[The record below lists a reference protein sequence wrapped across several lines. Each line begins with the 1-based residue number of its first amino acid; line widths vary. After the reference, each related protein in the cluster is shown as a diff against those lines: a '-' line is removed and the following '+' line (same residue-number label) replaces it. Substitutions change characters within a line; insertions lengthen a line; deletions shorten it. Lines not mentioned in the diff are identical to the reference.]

1 MSPTLE
7 VILLCAHQIL
17 IRVRTVIHPAVILV
31 CIDLTITEIV
41 RQTAINWAD
50 IRTEHGLCFVFHLG
64 EVLLVN
70 IFLLRG
76 CDRCLRVASV
86 NIDINIDIDID
97 IYIDILPII
106 IIVILTIYFLQ
117 AY

>member
-86 NIDINIDIDID
+86 HVHVHIDFN
-97 IYIDILPII
+97 IDILPII